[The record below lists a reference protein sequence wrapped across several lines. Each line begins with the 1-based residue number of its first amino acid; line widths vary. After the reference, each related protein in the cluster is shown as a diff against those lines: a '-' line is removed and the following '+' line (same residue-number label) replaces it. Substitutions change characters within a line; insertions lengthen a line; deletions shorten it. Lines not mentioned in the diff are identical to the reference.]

1 MKNNVLKNT
10 CIAYKAVFK
19 RYPASPFFLIIHI
32 AARILIPISYTVI
45 PAVAIR
51 GITTGSLKY
60 FLSSL
65 GIVLIAV
72 CALNILSGLSNAY
85 LQGYRIYTR
94 LGDFM
99 LRFFN
104 KSLTTGYMNIEP
116 EPKHKIMDKA
126 SDAISS
132 NWHGIENIMLQSM
145 ELIILI
151 FGLFSYG
158 TAVFMLDWRIM
169 AITIGMFFADTFCR
183 EWAIRYSDKHRE
195 ERSVIYR
202 KINYIRNSIKNVSA
216 GKDIRIFGLEGWFH
230 SRFEKLLKAVE
241 KNQRGIS
248 LHWYFPTIAD
258 CLFMF
263 PRDLLAY
270 SLLIAKV
277 LAGEFDIAT
286 FTLYL
291 GLVSGF
297 ANWIYSLSNTL
308 HDIRRSSHEF
318 NDYNEFMALEDL
330 KDDVSTEE
338 LTPPVA
344 ECNGSRMEAWDR
356 STPPEIEFRNVSFNY
371 EGSSKKIFEDL
382 SFKIKAGEKIAL
394 VGNNGAGKTT
404 IVKLLCGLYPPVS
417 GEVLVNGKRLWD
429 GSMSVKQYMK
439 TISVLFQDTNP
450 FALSIAMNVAS
461 CDEQFM
467 DRERVKE
474 SLNKAGVL
482 EKVDTLIHKED
493 TYITQQLDDDGVQLS
508 GGEIQKL
515 LLAKAIYKDG
525 SFLILDEPTSALD
538 PIAESKIY
546 EEYNRFAN
554 NKTAVFI
561 SHRLASTKFC
571 DRILFLENGKIIEEG
586 THPELMKKGGKYRE
600 IFDIQSHYYTENVVS
615 TGSTTVLKE
624 QKA

>member
-1 MKNNVLKNT
+1 MKNTSLKNT

-19 RYPASPFFLIIHI
+19 RYPASPFLLLLHI
-32 AARILIPISYTVI
+32 FTRVLIPISYTVI

-51 GITTGSLKY
+51 GITSGSIKY
-60 FLSSL
+60 FFSSL
-65 GIVLIAV
+65 GIVLLAV
-72 CALNILSGLSNAY
+72 CALNMINGFCNSY
-85 LQGYRIYTR
+85 LQGYRIFTR

-99 LRFFN
+99 LKFFN

-126 SDAISS
+126 SDAISG
-132 NWHGIENIMLQSM
+132 NWGGVENIMLQSM

-151 FGLFSYG
+151 FGLFTYG
-158 TAVFMLDWRIM
+158 TAVFMLDWKIM
-169 AITIGMFFADTFCR
+169 AITIGMFVVDTACR

-195 ERSVIYR
+195 ERSVIFR
-202 KINYIRNSIKNVSA
+202 KINYIKNSIRNVSA

-230 SRFEKLLKAVE
+230 SRFGKLLKAVE
-241 KNQRGIS
+241 KNQRGVS

-270 SLLIAKV
+270 SLLIGKV
-277 LAGEFDIAT
+277 LSGQIDIAT

-297 ANWIYSLSNTL
+297 ANWIYGLSNTFHNL
-308 HDIRRSSHEF
+308 RAASHAF
-318 NDYNEFMALEDL
+318 NDYNDFMALEDL
-330 KDDVSTEE
+330 KDDGADAG
-338 LTPPVA
+338 TPLA
-344 ECNGSRMEAWDR
+344 EQTSSN
-356 STPPEIEFRNVSFNY
+356 PPEIEFRNVSFNY
-371 EGSSKKIFEDL
+371 EGSDKKIFEDL

-417 GEVLVNGKRLWD
+417 GQIFVDGKLLWD
-429 GSMSVKQYMK
+429 SSMSVKQYMK

-461 CDEQFM
+461 CDEKDM
-467 DRERVKE
+467 NRERIKE
-474 SLNKAGVL
+474 SLKKAGLL

-493 TYITQQLDDDGVQLS
+493 TYITQELDDDGVQLS

-525 SFLILDEPTSALD
+525 SLLVLDEPTSALD

-586 THPELMKKGGKYRE
+586 SHKELMEKGGKYRE
-600 IFDIQSHYYTENVVS
+600 IFDIQSHYYAES
-615 TGSTTVLKE
+615 TKDKKDNQEEL
-624 QKA
+624 A

>member
-1 MKNNVLKNT
+1 MKNKKEKKKQNGTIKNT
-10 CIAYKAVFK
+10 IIAYREVFK
-19 RYPASPFFLIIHI
+19 RYPASPFFLIAHI
-32 AARILIPISYTVI
+32 IARVLIPISFTVI
-45 PAVAIR
+45 PAVTIR

-60 FLSSL
+60 FFLSL
-65 GIVLIAV
+65 GLVSLGV
-72 CALNILSGLSNAY
+72 CALNMLSGISNAY

-94 LGDFM
+94 LGYFM
-99 LRFFN
+99 FRFFD
-104 KSLTTGYMNIEP
+104 KSLSTGYMNIEP

-158 TAVFMLDWRIM
+158 TAVFILDWRIL

-195 ERSVIYR
+195 ERSVIFR
-202 KINYIRNSIKNVSA
+202 KINYIKNSIKNVSA
-216 GKDIRIFGLEGWFH
+216 GKDIRIFGLEDWFH
-230 SRFEKLLKAVE
+230 SRFEKLLKSVE
-241 KNQRGIS
+241 KNQRGVA

-258 CLFMF
+258 CLFIF
-263 PRDLLAY
+263 PRDILAY
-270 SLLIAKV
+270 SLLIGKV
-277 LAGEFDIAT
+277 LSGEIDIAT

-291 GLVSGF
+291 GFVSGF
-297 ANWIYSLSNTL
+297 ANWIYGLSNSI
-308 HDIRRSSHEF
+308 HSVRGASHEF
-318 NDYNEFMALEDL
+318 NDYNEFIAL
-330 KDDVSTEE
+330 KDLDDATQKED
-338 LTPPVA
+338 VA
-344 ECNGSRMEAWDR
+344 ETKQNEA
-356 STPPEIEFRNVSFNY
+356 PEVEFRNVSFNY
-371 EGSSKKIFEDL
+371 EGSDKKILENL
-382 SFKIKAGEKIAL
+382 SLKIKAGEKIAL

-417 GEVLVNGKRLWD
+417 GEVFVNGKLLWNEN
-429 GSMSVKQYMK
+429 MNVKQYMK

-461 CDEQFM
+461 CDEKDM
-467 DRERVKE
+467 NRDRVRE
-474 SLNKAGVL
+474 SLKKAGLL

-493 TYITQQLDDDGVQLS
+493 TYITQELDDDGVLLS

-525 SFLILDEPTSALD
+525 AFLILDEPTSALD

-546 EEYNRFAN
+546 EEYNSFAN

-586 THPELMKKGGKYRE
+586 SHSELMAKGGKYRE
-600 IFDIQSHYYTENVVS
+600 IFDIQSHYYKEK
-615 TGSTTVLKE
+615 TTDNQE
-624 QKA
+624 AMA

>member
-1 MKNNVLKNT
+1 MKNTSLKNT

-19 RYPASPFFLIIHI
+19 RYPASPFLLLLHI
-32 AARILIPISYTVI
+32 FTRVLIPISYTVI

-51 GITTGSLKY
+51 GITSGSIKY
-60 FLSSL
+60 FFSSL
-65 GIVLIAV
+65 GIVLLAV
-72 CALNILSGLSNAY
+72 CALNMINGFCNSY
-85 LQGYRIYTR
+85 LQGYRIFTR

-99 LRFFN
+99 LKFFN

-126 SDAISS
+126 SDAISG
-132 NWHGIENIMLQSM
+132 NWGGVENIMLQSM

-151 FGLFSYG
+151 FGLFTYG
-158 TAVFMLDWRIM
+158 TAVFMLDWKIM
-169 AITIGMFFADTFCR
+169 AITIGMFVVDTACR

-195 ERSVIYR
+195 ERSVIFR
-202 KINYIRNSIKNVSA
+202 KINYIKNSIRNVSA

-241 KNQRGIS
+241 KNQRGVS

-270 SLLIAKV
+270 SLLIGKV
-277 LAGEFDIAT
+277 LSGQIDIAT

-297 ANWIYSLSNTL
+297 ANWIYGLSNTFHNL
-308 HDIRRSSHEF
+308 RAASHAF
-318 NDYNEFMALEDL
+318 NDYNDFMALEDL
-330 KDDVSTEE
+330 KDDGADAG
-338 LTPPVA
+338 TPLA
-344 ECNGSRMEAWDR
+344 EQSSSN
-356 STPPEIEFRNVSFNY
+356 PPEIEFQNVSFNY
-371 EGSSKKIFEDL
+371 EGSDKKIFEDL

-417 GEVLVNGKRLWD
+417 GQIFVDGKLLWNS
-429 GSMSVKQYMK
+429 SMSVKQYMK

-461 CDEQFM
+461 CDEKDM
-467 DRERVKE
+467 NRERIKE
-474 SLNKAGVL
+474 SLKKAGLL

-493 TYITQQLDDDGVQLS
+493 TYITQELDDDGVQLS

-525 SFLILDEPTSALD
+525 SLLVLDEPTSALD

-586 THPELMKKGGKYRE
+586 SHKELMEKGGKYRE
-600 IFDIQSHYYTENVVS
+600 IFDIQSHYYAES
-615 TGSTTVLKE
+615 TKDKKDNQEEL
-624 QKA
+624 A

>member
-1 MKNNVLKNT
+1 MKMKNTSLKNT
-10 CIAYKAVFK
+10 CIAYKAVFT
-19 RYPASPFFLIIHI
+19 RYPASPFFLLMQIV
-32 AARILIPISYTVI
+32 ARVLIPISYTVI

-51 GITTGSLKY
+51 GITSGSLQY
-60 FLSSL
+60 FFSSL
-65 GIVLIAV
+65 CIVLLAV
-72 CALNILSGLSNAY
+72 CGLNMLNGLSNAY
-85 LQGYRIYTR
+85 LQGYRIFTR

-99 LRFFN
+99 LKFFN

-126 SDAISS
+126 SDAISG
-132 NWHGIENIMLQSM
+132 NWGGVENIMLQSM

-151 FGLFSYG
+151 FGLFTYG
-158 TAVFMLDWRIM
+158 TAVFMLDWKIM
-169 AITIGMFFADTFCR
+169 AITIGMFVADTACR

-195 ERSVIYR
+195 ERSVIFR
-202 KINYIRNSIKNVSA
+202 KINYIKNSIKNVSA

-230 SRFEKLLKAVE
+230 SRFEKLLKSVE
-241 KNQRGIS
+241 KNQRGVS

-270 SLLIAKV
+270 SLLIGKV
-277 LAGEFDIAT
+277 LSGQIDIAT

-297 ANWIYSLSNTL
+297 ANWIYGLSNTF
-308 HDIRRSSHEF
+308 HNIRAASHAF
-318 NDYNEFMALEDL
+318 NDFNDFMELEDL
-330 KDDVSTEE
+330 GNEDCPVKPGDV
-338 LTPPVA
+338 
-344 ECNGSRMEAWDR
+344 CEANSSNNDTI
-356 STPPEIEFRNVSFNY
+356 SVPPEIEFRNVSFNY
-371 EGSSKKIFEDL
+371 EGSDKKIFEDL

-417 GEVLVNGKRLWD
+417 GQIFVDGKLLWD
-429 GSMSVKQYMK
+429 SSMSVKQYMK

-461 CDEQFM
+461 CDEKDM
-467 DRERVKE
+467 DRERIKE
-474 SLNKAGVL
+474 SLKKAGLL
-482 EKVDTLIHKED
+482 EKVETLVHKED
-493 TYITQQLDDDGVQLS
+493 TYITQELDDDGVQLS

-525 SFLILDEPTSALD
+525 SLLVLDEPTSALD

-586 THPELMKKGGKYRE
+586 SHKELMEKGGKYRE
-600 IFDIQSHYYTENVVS
+600 IFDIQSHYYTESAKDN
-615 TGSTTVLKE
+615 KE
-624 QKA
+624 NQEE

>member
-1 MKNNVLKNT
+1 MKNTSLKNT

-19 RYPASPFFLIIHI
+19 RYPASPFLLLLHI
-32 AARILIPISYTVI
+32 VTRVLIPISYTVI

-51 GITTGSLKY
+51 GITSGSIKY
-60 FLSSL
+60 FFSSL
-65 GIVLIAV
+65 GIVLLAV
-72 CALNILSGLSNAY
+72 CALNMINGFCNSF
-85 LQGYRIYTR
+85 LQGYRIFTR

-99 LRFFN
+99 LKFFN

-126 SDAISS
+126 SDAISG
-132 NWHGIENIMLQSM
+132 NWGGVENIMLQSM

-151 FGLFSYG
+151 FGLFTYG
-158 TAVFMLDWRIM
+158 TAVFMLDWKIM
-169 AITIGMFFADTFCR
+169 AITIGMFVVDTACR

-195 ERSVIYR
+195 ERSVIFR
-202 KINYIRNSIKNVSA
+202 KINYIKNSIRNVSA

-241 KNQRGIS
+241 KNQRGVS

-270 SLLIAKV
+270 SLLIGKV
-277 LAGEFDIAT
+277 LSGQIDIAT

-297 ANWIYSLSNTL
+297 ANWIYGLSNTFHNL
-308 HDIRRSSHEF
+308 RAASHAF
-318 NDYNEFMALEDL
+318 NDYNDFMALEDL
-330 KDDVSTEE
+330 KDDGADAG
-338 LTPPVA
+338 TPLA
-344 ECNGSRMEAWDR
+344 EQTSSN
-356 STPPEIEFRNVSFNY
+356 PPEIEFRNVSFNY
-371 EGSSKKIFEDL
+371 EGSDKKIFEDL

-417 GEVLVNGKRLWD
+417 GQIFVDGKLLWD
-429 GSMSVKQYMK
+429 SSMSVKQYMK
-439 TISVLFQDTNP
+439 TISVLFQDTSP

-461 CDEQFM
+461 CDEKDM
-467 DRERVKE
+467 NRERIKE
-474 SLNKAGVL
+474 SLKKAGLL

-493 TYITQQLDDDGVQLS
+493 TYITQELDDDGVQLS

-525 SFLILDEPTSALD
+525 SLLVLDEPTSALD

-586 THPELMKKGGKYRE
+586 SHKELMEKGGKYRE
-600 IFDIQSHYYTENVVS
+600 IFDIQSHYYAES
-615 TGSTTVLKE
+615 TKDKKDNQEEL
-624 QKA
+624 A

>member
-1 MKNNVLKNT
+1 MKNTSLKNT

-19 RYPASPFFLIIHI
+19 RYPASPFLLLLHI
-32 AARILIPISYTVI
+32 VTRVLIPISYTVI

-51 GITTGSLKY
+51 GITSGSIKY
-60 FLSSL
+60 FFSSL
-65 GIVLIAV
+65 GIVLLAV
-72 CALNILSGLSNAY
+72 CALNMINGFCNSY
-85 LQGYRIYTR
+85 LQGYRVFTR

-99 LRFFN
+99 LQFFN

-132 NWHGIENIMLQSM
+132 NWGGVENIMLQSM

-151 FGLFSYG
+151 FGLFTYG
-158 TAVFMLDWRIM
+158 TAVFMLDWKIM
-169 AITIGMFFADTFCR
+169 AITIGMFVVDTACR

-195 ERSVIYR
+195 ERSVIFR
-202 KINYIRNSIKNVSA
+202 KINYIKNSIRNVSA

-241 KNQRGIS
+241 KNQRGVS

-270 SLLIAKV
+270 SLLIGKV
-277 LAGEFDIAT
+277 LSGQIDIAT

-297 ANWIYSLSNTL
+297 ANWIYGLSNTFHNL
-308 HDIRRSSHEF
+308 RAASHAF
-318 NDYNEFMALEDL
+318 NDYNDFMALEDL
-330 KDDVSTEE
+330 KDDEADAG
-338 LTPPVA
+338 TPLA
-344 ECNGSRMEAWDR
+344 EQSSSN
-356 STPPEIEFRNVSFNY
+356 PPEIEFRNVSFNY
-371 EGSSKKIFEDL
+371 EGSDKKIFEDL

-417 GEVLVNGKRLWD
+417 GQIFVDGKLLWD
-429 GSMSVKQYMK
+429 SSMSVKQYMK

-461 CDEQFM
+461 CDEKDM
-467 DRERVKE
+467 NRERIKE
-474 SLNKAGVL
+474 SLKKAGLL

-493 TYITQQLDDDGVQLS
+493 TYITQELDDDGVQLS

-525 SFLILDEPTSALD
+525 SLLVLDEPTSALD

-586 THPELMKKGGKYRE
+586 SHKELMEKGGKYRE
-600 IFDIQSHYYTENVVS
+600 IFDIQSHYYAES
-615 TGSTTVLKE
+615 TKDKKDNQEEL
-624 QKA
+624 A

>member
-1 MKNNVLKNT
+1 MKNTTLKNT
-10 CIAYKAVFK
+10 CIAYKEVFK
-19 RYPASPFFLIIHI
+19 RHPASPLFLILHI
-32 AARILIPISYTVI
+32 TARIFIPISYTVI

-51 GITTGSLKY
+51 GISTGSLKY
-60 FLSSL
+60 FFTSL
-65 GIVLIAV
+65 GVVLLAV
-72 CALNILSGLSNAY
+72 CVLNLLSNISNSY
-85 LQGYRIYTR
+85 LQGYRLFTR
-94 LGDFM
+94 VGNFM
-99 LRFFN
+99 LRLFN
-104 KSLTTGYMNIEP
+104 KSLITGYMNIEP
-116 EPKHKIMDKA
+116 EPKHKILDKA
-126 SDAISS
+126 SDSISS
-132 NWHGIENIMLQSM
+132 NWSGVENIMLQSM
-145 ELIILI
+145 EFIILV

-158 TAVFMLDWRIM
+158 TAVFILDWRIM
-169 AITIGMFFADTFCR
+169 LITVGMFVADTACR

-195 ERSVIYR
+195 ERSVIFR
-202 KINYIRNSIKNVSA
+202 KINYIKNSIKNVSA

-230 SRFEKLLKAVE
+230 SKFEKLLKAVE
-241 KNQRGIS
+241 KNQRGVS

-270 SLLIAKV
+270 SLLIGKV
-277 LAGEFDIAT
+277 LAGEIDIAT

-308 HDIRRSSHEF
+308 HEIRRSSHEF

-330 KDDVSTEE
+330 KDDSDSDDNA
-338 LTPPVA
+338 LPA
-344 ECNGSRMEAWDR
+344 
-356 STPPEIEFRNVSFNY
+356 TPPEIEFRNVSFNY
-371 EGSSKKIFEDL
+371 EGSDKKIFENL

-417 GEVLVNGKRLWD
+417 GEVFVNGKRLWD

-439 TISVLFQDTNP
+439 NISVLFQDTSP
-450 FALSIAMNVAS
+450 FSLSIAMNVAS

-467 DRERVKE
+467 NHERVRECLK
-474 SLNKAGVL
+474 KAGLL

-493 TYITQQLDDDGVQLS
+493 TYITQELDDDGVQLS
-508 GGEIQKL
+508 GGEVQKL
-515 LLAKAIYKDG
+515 LLAKAIYKNG

-546 EEYNRFAN
+546 EEYNSFAN

-571 DRILFLENGKIIEEG
+571 DRILFLEKGKIIEEG
-586 THPELMKKGGKYRE
+586 SHTELMAKGGKYRE
-600 IFDIQSHYYTENVVS
+600 IFDIQSHYY
-615 TGSTTVLKE
+615 KE
-624 QKA
+624 GKDEK